1 MSLKKGLQR
10 FAKKWVQNMQSIVPV
25 RTGQLKRSI
34 KAIDRPEPVI
44 TMEGYGQFVDSGHRA
59 IGKKGTKVPPNP
71 KPDGFINPS
80 LDKTFEEME
89 ETLPEE
95 VFKQVTVEFDQV
107 FNKYKQIG

>member
-1 MSLKKGLQR
+1 MGTKH
-10 FAKKWVQNMQSIVPV
+10 AVNCTC

-71 KPDGFINPS
+71 KPDWFINPS
-80 LDKTFEEME
+80 LDKTFDEME
-89 ETLPEE
+89 ETLPDE
-95 VFKQVTVEFDQV
+95 VFKEVTVEFDQV
-107 FNKYKQIG
+107 FNKFRNIG